1 MSSGLT
7 LVAVVGL
14 LRRHWQLSKTLTA
27 NFMRDEIRV
36 QARRPAAVSSVTSAK
51 SDMRKLAATML
62 ASSDDDETDTNPEV
76 IEALK
81 TFCTQRRT
89 TSSEGD
95 RDED

>member
-1 MSSGLT
+1 
-7 LVAVVGL
+7 
-14 LRRHWQLSKTLTA
+14 
-27 NFMRDEIRV
+27 MRDEIRV
-36 QARRPAAVSSVTSAK
+36 QARRPAAVSVTSAK

-62 ASSDDDETDTNPEV
+62 ESSDDDETDTNPEV